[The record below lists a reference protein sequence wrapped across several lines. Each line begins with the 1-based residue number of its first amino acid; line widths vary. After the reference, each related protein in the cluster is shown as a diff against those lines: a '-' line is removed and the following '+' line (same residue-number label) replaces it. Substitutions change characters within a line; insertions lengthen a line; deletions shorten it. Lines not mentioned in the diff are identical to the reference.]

1 LVLRAYEE
9 RCAVS
14 GLKFINGLGRAEVVA
29 AHIRPVERN
38 GPDAIQNGIA
48 LSTAL
53 YISTVGSQTET
64 HQIANQSKSIA
75 VSCFADISL
84 KSA

>member
-1 LVLRAYEE
+1 MFCGVQT
-9 RCAVS
+9 
-14 GLKFINGLGRAEVVA
+14 
-29 AHIRPVERN
+29 HIRYL
-38 GPDAIQNGIA
+38 GLSSGKNGIA

-84 KSA
+84 KSGYTHH